1 MSVGVLGKLL
11 ARAGDPIDEES
22 SERRLLGFSW
32 FEGASAGIS
41 PRSSFIGGELGK
53 VDRGELVR
61 GELVRGEL
69 VRGELGSRPLVV
81 GRGIASR
88 RGGGSAS
95 DAAARFWLE

>member
-61 GELVRGEL
+61 GEL
-69 VRGELGSRPLVV
+69 GSRPLVV
-81 GRGIASR
+81 GRGNASR
-88 RGGGSAS
+88 RGGCSAS

>member
-61 GELVRGEL
+61 GEL
-69 VRGELGSRPLVV
+69 GSRPLVV

-95 DAAARFWLE
+95 AAAARFWLE